1 MIQVSCVKQLPPN
14 RSALSAHILNF
25 EGDTMM
31 NFNLIPIPTK
41 ICVTDENAIIYQ
53 ADLCLSHKLRQYVK
67 KAHEVIPCNGH
78 LAVDYAI
85 CQSLEKE
92 AYHLSISKEGILI
105 TASAPNGAYY
115 ALVTLDQLFRLNDGK
130 ICLLEIEDKPTM
142 PLRGISDDISR
153 GQVSTLQNF
162 KDMIRRMSLVKCN
175 VYMPY
180 MEDTFQ
186 FKKYPESGKFSDPV
200 PQEEWKE
207 LIEYAKDYYITI
219 IPIFNTIGHWDK
231 NAKLEF
237 FYPYVIKQNDDPKGA
252 PCTSV
257 DVRKPAAQ
265 QMINDMLD
273 ELADVFGQSKA
284 IHVGGDEVGD
294 YTHLFKKDLAGK
306 YYNEHFNRMYDS
318 LKAKGIKTYMYSDMY
333 TPLYGDYALGID
345 YIDSMPQDM
354 NFVFWDYACRED
366 YPNIRNLIARKK
378 KFCLSPAT
386 YTWNRLLPQHYVSWL
401 NTKWLAQHGSENAQ
415 GIIMSAWC
423 DGGLTLRE
431 ENWLGIYVGG
441 LYSWN
446 CHNTLAFDET
456 VRSYFKLFFGL
467 DVDMEQYHRLMDY
480 DKNFVEHPYNQETFG
495 EKIEFWYD
503 QWQSGGSWLLREF
516 LKDATQPADEALKQ
530 KLKGCE
536 EIFKNAYSYFSTQKP
551 LYNQSAYDAFVF
563 DIKRSY
569 VAVQKIFMLSG
580 KPFISREDA
589 MAQVP
594 HIDEM
599 IIKLEDLKQ
608 EHKQRWFA
616 DNRQSEWNYVEA
628 RYEELI
634 DSFKS
639 LKRYCLYSKSLGT
652 TKKL

>member
-1 MIQVSCVKQLPPN
+1 
-14 RSALSAHILNF
+14 
-25 EGDTMM
+25 M
-31 NFNLIPIPTK
+31 NLNLIPTPSQLRI
-41 ICVTDENAIIYQ
+41 TDPNCSIRQE
-53 ADLCLSHKLRQYVK
+53 DLCLSDSLRQYVK
-67 KAHEVIPCNGH
+67 KAGEIIPFTGNLKINH
-78 LAVDYAI
+78 TV
-85 CQSLEKE
+85 CQELQAEEYSLKIT
-92 AYHLSISKEGILI
+92 AEGVHI

-115 ALVTLDQLFRLNDGK
+115 ALVTLAQLFRLNNGE

-162 KDMIRRMSLVKCN
+162 KDMIRRMSYVKCN

-186 FKKYPESGKFSDPV
+186 FKKYPDSGKFSDPV

-237 FYPYVIKQNDDPKGA
+237 FAPYVIRENDDPNGA

-257 DVRKPAAQ
+257 DVRKPEAQ
-265 QMINDMLD
+265 QMIYDMLD
-273 ELADVFGQSKA
+273 EFVDVFGQSGA

-306 YYNEHFNRMYDS
+306 YYNEHFNRMYDY
-318 LKAKGIKTYMYSDMY
+318 LKAKGIQTYMYSDMY

-345 YIDSMPQDM
+345 YIDSMPADM
-354 NFVFWDYACRED
+354 NFVFWDYACRAD
-366 YPNIRNLIARKK
+366 YPNIRNLIDRKK

-386 YTWNRLLPQHYVSWL
+386 YTWSRLLPQHYVSWQ
-401 NTKWLAQHGSENAQ
+401 NTRLLAQHGSENAR
-415 GIIMSAWC
+415 GVIMSAWC

-441 LYSWN
+441 LFSWN
-446 CHNTLAFDET
+446 CHNEMTFDEA
-456 VRSYFKLFFGL
+456 VQSYFRLFFGL
-467 DVDMEQYHRLMDY
+467 DVDMAQYHRLMDY
-480 DKNFVEHPYNQETFG
+480 DKCFVEHPYNEETFG

-503 QWQSGGSWLLREF
+503 KWQGGGSWLLREF
-516 LKDATQPADEALKQ
+516 LKDATLPVDQELKE
-530 KLKGCE
+530 KLQGCE
-536 EIFKNAYSYFSTQKP
+536 EIFQNAYDYFASLKP
-551 LYNQSAYDAFVF
+551 QYNQSAYDAFVF
-563 DIKRSY
+563 DIKRSL
-569 VAVQKIFMLSG
+569 VAVRKIFMLSD
-580 KPFISREDA
+580 KPFRSREEA
-589 MAQVP
+589 MGKVGQ
-594 HIDEM
+594 IDQM
-599 IIKLEDLKQ
+599 IITLTDLKR

-628 RYEELI
+628 RYDELI
-634 DSFKS
+634 DSFHS
-639 LKRYCLYSKSLGT
+639 LKRYCLNSKSLRSV
-652 TKKL
+652 KKL